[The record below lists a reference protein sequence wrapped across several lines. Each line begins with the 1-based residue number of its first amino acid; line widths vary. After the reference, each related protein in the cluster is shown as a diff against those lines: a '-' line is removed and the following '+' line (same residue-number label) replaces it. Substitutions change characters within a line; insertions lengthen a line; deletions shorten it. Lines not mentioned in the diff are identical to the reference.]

1 MFEDIEESFKFL
13 DELGIKVVD
22 NAALNDL
29 RIIRSEP
36 SIVFVGLIKR
46 GKSTLVN
53 NLVGESILPTG
64 INPETF
70 ACTVL
75 KSTRGMSGEKLGAL
89 TRQPGGLAYG
99 RDKNGRLET
108 FPRTPTEFAKHI
120 RRESENLKYEEAFL
134 AADLRLPLGVGV
146 IDTPGLNDIS
156 VNYDK
161 DLSLLETAWQHHG
174 AVAAVLVSS
183 VPPGVSGQDIS
194 LLQSLK
200 KHFNDRV
207 TVVLKQTQSSL
218 TSEELRQAAEVWKPH
233 GVQPIVISDEAPN
246 SGSQWGSGPLGEL
259 EIALERLWA
268 SSDVAKTEAASRLS
282 SFLESQ
288 SSAIM
293 ALPSIFELG
302 KTIGTIRRAAHD
314 HPGLLPAIKIAA
326 DRKYVVDFEK
336 ATQNK
341 SLDALLNLDAVISAT
356 VRGSATGESYLKK
369 LLANNK
375 SFYNETGVP
384 LSIGAIFTRL
394 CKENSS
400 VVDKILNSYV
410 PEQKHLASLREG
422 YESLQNPIKERAKGL
437 LRPGIVAALNLQS
450 KERGLIEIG
459 RTFAEIYPEEIL
471 AAFLRIWRDHNNYS
485 SAFNAYGIP
494 RLEDDVRSQ
503 LLTCWSKTDEQFRRN
518 YRAQVDSLLDNFSNK
533 WTDNWGD
540 AVLKEFNLSST
551 DHALSRL
558 EIETTGIVKVLQRLQ
573 MFGAE
578 IGADTSQRCR
588 TLLELPAR
596 ERQHWLDITRRIHTA
611 DKANPEQDSA
621 YVHMALG
628 ILFIFISF
636 VSLTKGSAMC
646 LVFAC
651 ISGFCFLR
659 RNSLISRGNTI
670 LVAKPFRHEGYYEGP
685 ERQLL
690 GHGLVT
696 CFVIISLWVVGANLM
711 KFVPE
716 DSPSSSSRTVQTVA
730 QPVSCEA
737 TNSCPVASEV
747 VTTIVSEI
755 GLTRTSQIV
764 IDDFW
769 DENGESVGILDLAIL
784 NEVRFRYTFLLRD
797 EYGTFP
803 SSFPVTTCW
812 RSLVDES
819 ISDLCSSNTVS
830 KLNQNGTYTASYR
843 LEFDDLNRPPLGS
856 WQLILTDSENDI
868 TIFSQANI
876 EIVDSMASGA
886 AIVTV
891 PNATLTP
898 VSVTTI
904 APASMSTVV
913 GVAST
918 TTSTSI
924 KANAAVTIA
933 PSSASTTTVSTVPVA
948 TTVPLPAFKV
958 TSLKLRTISSTST
971 YFYVTYSDATVD
983 KSLVVQY
990 VLSCDNSSS
999 YDIPLE
1005 ASSNSHTYTVNSKAN
1020 FYSCSMYAVLRDGSR
1035 SGSASAILTVG

>member
-1 MFEDIEESFKFL
+1 
-13 DELGIKVVD
+13 
-22 NAALNDL
+22 
-29 RIIRSEP
+29 
-36 SIVFVGLIKR
+36 
-46 GKSTLVN
+46 
-53 NLVGESILPTG
+53 
-64 INPETF
+64 
-70 ACTVL
+70 
-75 KSTRGMSGEKLGAL
+75 
-89 TRQPGGLAYG
+89 
-99 RDKNGRLET
+99 
-108 FPRTPTEFAKHI
+108 
-120 RRESENLKYEEAFL
+120 
-134 AADLRLPLGVGV
+134 LPLGVGV

-161 DLSLLETAWQHHG
+161 DLALLETAWQHHG

-207 TVVLKQTQSSL
+207 IVVLKQTQSSL

-233 GVQPIVISDEAPN
+233 GVQPIVISDETPS
-246 SGSQWGSGPLGEL
+246 SGLQWGRGPLGDL
-259 EIALERLWA
+259 ESALERLWA
-268 SSDVAKTEAASRLS
+268 TGNVAKTEAASRS
-282 SFLESQ
+282 RAFLESQ

-293 ALPSIFELG
+293 NLSSVFETRNLF
-302 KTIGTIRRAAHD
+302 GTIHGAHNR
-314 HPGLLPAIKIAA
+314 PSLLPALRVAA
-326 DRKYVVDFEK
+326 DQKYVVDYEK
-336 ATQNK
+336 AVKNK
-341 SLDALLNLDAVISAT
+341 SNESLLNLENAITAT
-356 VRGSATGESYLKK
+356 VRGSVTGESHLKK

-375 SFYNETGVP
+375 SFYNEAGVP

-394 CKENSS
+394 CQENSS
-400 VVDKILNSYV
+400 VVDKILKSYV
-410 PEQKHLASLREG
+410 PEQSHLASLCEG
-422 YESLQNPIKERAKGL
+422 YESLQNPVKERAKGL
-437 LRPGIVAALNLQS
+437 LRPGMVAALNLQTR
-450 KERGLIEIG
+450 ERGLIEIG
-459 RTFAEIYPEEIL
+459 RTFAEIYPEDIL
-471 AAFLRIWRDHNNYS
+471 LAFLRIWRDHNNYS

-494 RLEDDVRSQ
+494 RLEDDVRNQ
-503 LLTCWSKTDEQFRRN
+503 LLTCWSKADEQFRRN

-533 WTDNWGD
+533 WTDNWGE

-670 LVAKPFRHEGYYEGP
+670 LVAKPFRHKGSYDGP

-696 CFVIISLWVVGANLM
+696 CFVIISLWVIGANLLRYL
-711 KFVPE
+711 PE
-716 DSPSSSSRTVQTVA
+716 DSPSSSPRTVQTVA
-730 QPVSCEA
+730 QPVSCEV
-737 TNSCPVASEV
+737 TNTCTVASEV
-747 VTTIVSEI
+747 VTTIASEV
-755 GLTRTSQIV
+755 GLTGTSEIV
-764 IDDFW
+764 IDNFW
-769 DENGESVGILDLAIL
+769 YESGESLYVLDLAFFDK
-784 NEVRFRYTFLLRD
+784 VRFSYTFLLQD

-803 SSFPVTTCW
+803 LSFPTTACW
-812 RSLVDES
+812 HSLNDES
-819 ISDLCSSNTVS
+819 IPDLCSSHIVN

-856 WQLILTDSENDI
+856 WQLILTDSVNNV
-868 TIFSQANI
+868 TFVSQSKI
-876 EIVDSMASGA
+876 EIIDSGATGA

-898 VSVTTI
+898 VPITTI
-904 APASMSTVV
+904 PPASMSTVV
-913 GVAST
+913 GGAST
-918 TTSTSI
+918 TTLTSI
-924 KANAAVTIA
+924 KANAAVTVA
-933 PSSASTTTVSTVPVA
+933 PSSASTTTVSAVPVA

-958 TSLKLRTISSTST
+958 TSLKLRTISSTSL

-983 KSLVVQY
+983 KRLVVKY
-990 VLSCDNSSS
+990 VLSCDDSSS

-1005 ASSNSHTYTVNSKAN
+1005 ASSNSHTYTVNSRAN

-1035 SGSASAILTVG
+1035 SGSATAILTVG

>member
-1 MFEDIEESFKFL
+1 MFEDIEDSFKFL

-22 NAALNDL
+22 NDALNDL
-29 RIIRSEP
+29 RIIRDEP

-53 NLVGESILPTG
+53 NLVGESILPIG

-75 KSTRGMSGEKLGAL
+75 KSTRGMSGEKLGIL

-99 RDKNGRLET
+99 RDRTGRVET
-108 FPRTPTEFAKHI
+108 FPRSPAEFAKHI
-120 RRESENLKYEEAFL
+120 RRESGNLKYEEAFL

-161 DLSLLETAWQHHG
+161 DLASLETAWQHHG

-207 TVVLKQTQSSL
+207 VVVLKQTQSSL

-233 GVQPIVISDEAPN
+233 GVQPIVITDETPS
-246 SGSQWGSGPLGEL
+246 SGLQWGRGPLAEL

-268 SSDVAKTEAASRLS
+268 TGNVAKTEAASRLRA
-282 SFLESQ
+282 FLESQ

-293 ALPSIFELG
+293 NLSSVFE
-302 KTIGTIRRAAHD
+302 TRNMIGTIHGAHNR
-314 HPGLLPAIKIAA
+314 PSLLPALRVAA
-326 DRKYVVDFEK
+326 DQKYVVDYEK
-336 ATQNK
+336 AVKNK
-341 SLDALLNLDAVISAT
+341 SNESLLNLENAITAT
-356 VRGSATGESYLKK
+356 VRGSATGESHLKK

-375 SFYNETGVP
+375 SFYNEAGVP
-384 LSIGAIFTRL
+384 LSIGTIFTRL
-394 CKENSS
+394 CKENSL
-400 VVDKILNSYV
+400 VVDKILSSYV
-410 PEQKHLASLREG
+410 PEQSHLASLREG
-422 YESLQNPIKERAKGL
+422 YESLQNPVKERAKGL
-437 LRPGIVAALNLQS
+437 LRPGMVAALNLQTR
-450 KERGLIEIG
+450 ERGLIEIG
-459 RTFAEIYPEEIL
+459 RTFAEIYPEDIL
-471 AAFLRIWRDHNNYS
+471 LAFLRIWRDHNNYS
-485 SAFNAYGIP
+485 SAFNAYMVP
-494 RLEDDVRSQ
+494 RLEDDVQDQ
-503 LLTCWSKTDEQFRRN
+503 LLTCWSKTDDQFRRN
-518 YRAQVDSLLDNFSNK
+518 YRVQVDSLLDNFSNK

-573 MFGAE
+573 MFGDE
-578 IGADTSQRCR
+578 IGVNASQRCR

-659 RNSLISRGNTI
+659 RNSLISRGHTI
-670 LVAKPFRHEGYYEGP
+670 LVAKPFRHEGSYEGP

-696 CFVIISLWVVGANLM
+696 FFVIISLWVVGANLM

-716 DSPSSSSRTVQTVA
+716 DLPSSSSRTVQTVA

-747 VTTIVSEI
+747 VTTIASEI

-769 DENGESVGILDLAIL
+769 DENGESVGFLDLAIL

-812 RSLVDES
+812 RSLIDES
-819 ISDLCSSNTVS
+819 ISDLCSSNTVN

-856 WQLILTDSENDI
+856 WQLILKNSENDI

-876 EIVDSMASGA
+876 EIIDSGASGA
-886 AIVTV
+886 AIATV

-898 VSVTTI
+898 VLVTTI

-983 KSLVVQY
+983 KNRVVNY

-1005 ASSNSHTYTVNSKAN
+1005 MSSNSHTYTVNSRAN

-1035 SGSASAILTVG
+1035 SGSATAILTVG